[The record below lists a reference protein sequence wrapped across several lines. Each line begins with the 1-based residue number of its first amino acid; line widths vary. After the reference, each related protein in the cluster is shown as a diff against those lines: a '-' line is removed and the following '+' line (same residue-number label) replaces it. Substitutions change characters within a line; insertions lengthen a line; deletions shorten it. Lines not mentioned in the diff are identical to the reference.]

1 MKATE
6 VALSGRVGA
15 SKKLKCTFHTQF
27 QHSIHAFVL
36 DNRVLAIY
44 LCKSCAPKQIVFI
57 RHNLSSNSNL
67 NLDTCLHVDDD
78 LLNNLGWG
86 VQVDQALVNAHLVEV
101 PGLGTFT
108 VGRLT
113 GGNLQVLGGKA
124 NRALDTEVLGL
135 GALNELGADLLERV
149 DLAGGE
155 GDSDLVDLL

>member
-1 MKATE
+1 M
-6 VALSGRVGA
+6 
-15 SKKLKCTFHTQF
+15 
-27 QHSIHAFVL
+27 
-36 DNRVLAIY
+36 
-44 LCKSCAPKQIVFI
+44 FI

-86 VQVDQALVNAHLVEV
+86 IQVDQALVNAHLVQV
-101 PGLGTFT
+101 PGLGTLT
-108 VGRLT
+108 VRRLT